1 MATVQVFLTDGKT
14 HQLRSKVVSAAPFSD
29 LESTDQTL
37 FPKAEA
43 DQWIVVLSETIFHPQ
58 GGGQPSDIG
67 EITSTSSSAKF
78 LVEMARLSASSG
90 KVLHLGR
97 FQDTSSSF
105 KPDEEILQQIDT
117 EKRELYSRYHTAGH
131 ALDAAVRN
139 ICAEKTAKFDKLKA
153 SHVPGS
159 AGCEYVGLIMGDQK
173 AAIQARLN
181 EHVATSAKVNVE
193 FWTKEEIETVSEEM
207 YIQPDTITL
216 SADNKCRVVN
226 IKDIDVCPC
235 GGTHVKSL
243 DACGKITVTKISRSN
258 GNSRISYRLE

>member
-1 MATVQVFLTDGKT
+1 MSTVQVFLTDGET
-14 HQLRSKVVSAAPFSD
+14 HQLQSKVVSAVPFSS
-29 LESTDQTL
+29 LEPADRTL
-37 FPKAEA
+37 FPRAEQ
-43 DQWIVVLSETIFHPQ
+43 DQSVVVLAETIFHPQ

-67 EITSTSSSAKF
+67 QVTSTSTDAKF
-78 LVEMARLSASSG
+78 NVEMARLSANSG

-97 FQDTSSSF
+97 FQDTLSSF
-105 KPDEEILQQIDT
+105 EPDEEILQQIDT

-139 ICAEKTAKFDKLKA
+139 VCAENTANFDKLKA

-159 AGCEYVGLIMGDQK
+159 AGCEYVGLIMGDKK

-181 EHVATSAKVNVE
+181 EHLATSAKVNVE
-193 FWTKEEIETVSEEM
+193 FWTKEEIEAVSEEM
-207 YIQPDTITL
+207 YIQPDTVTL
-216 SADNKCRVVN
+216 AADDKCRVVN

-243 DACGKITVTKISRSN
+243 DVCGKITVTKISRSN